1 MESECA
7 LPRNLCLVMIPEC
20 LVLGCCSLA
29 CSCLADLV
37 RQGTQQKTGS
47 TSSTTTRGRHMGH
60 TPRTIFNM
68 HRGTELVWNVE
79 DLVIV
84 KVIVRYNMRVQ
95 QGEACSR
102 NFQPQCRLLPKEL
115 QGRHVEVPVYEK
127 IAASRWHNCAHTPNW
142 EEHYVPHKDLFFQMD
157 YDKVKNLTPL
167 SCCFPWAPQPTNVK
181 ARAAA
186 FTACLDHSRSPRG
199 GSPSSLA
206 ATPTVAPSMEQETPT
221 LQPEE
226 PTVTQLP
233 VEECQQEPASP
244 TPFLPMPKS
253 AAATQLDTDMDKEQ
267 EEVPAWFNCSP
278 TSPADHMQEDDDGL
292 QQQLQRAEHLTMTL
306 DRVNVR
312 DSDSELSGISDE
324 DDEEEP
330 DDKMSQK
337 DEDQDEHQDEDEWR
351 WMPLES
357 GRWQGAQLLRLERQW
372 QDAGFPKLGTEA
384 GDWFHTQI
392 TAAETAYVTATGIYD
407 HMPDPGWWNCGGAIQ
422 DSTAEDAVAR
432 ENAIQEIPN
441 HWAALQNSGKPE
453 SDKETRAG
461 AQDAFQ
467 RHLHLYTMG
476 RCWFFCRAVPPA
488 ATGAK
493 IPQGP
498 TLVQLPGTMA

>member
-1 MESECA
+1 MLAEFPAAMPPAAERVAGAPRGGARIRKDCSKQVARLCPHPQLGRA
-7 LPRNLCLVMIPEC
+7 LRPTQGLV
-20 LVLGCCSLA
+20 
-29 CSCLADLV
+29 
-37 RQGTQQKTGS
+37 
-47 TSSTTTRGRHMGH
+47 
-60 TPRTIFNM
+60 N
-68 HRGTELVWNVE
+68 
-79 DLVIV
+79 
-84 KVIVRYNMRVQ
+84 
-95 QGEACSR
+95 
-102 NFQPQCRLLPKEL
+102 
-115 QGRHVEVPVYEK
+115 
-127 IAASRWHNCAHTPNW
+127 
-142 EEHYVPHKDLFFQMD
+142 LFFQSD

-206 ATPTVAPSMEQETPT
+206 PKPTVVPSMEQETPT

-267 EEVPAWFNCSP
+267 EEVPAWNCSP
-278 TSPADHMQEDDDGL
+278 TSPADHTQEDDDGL

-337 DEDQDEHQDEDEWR
+337 DEGQDEHQDQDEWR
-351 WMPLES
+351 WVPLES
-357 GRWQGAQLLRLERQW
+357 GRWQGLCHC
-372 QDAGFPKLGTEA
+372 D
-384 GDWFHTQI
+384 
-392 TAAETAYVTATGIYD
+392 
-407 HMPDPGWWNCGGAIQ
+407 
-422 DSTAEDAVAR
+422 
-432 ENAIQEIPN
+432 
-441 HWAALQNSGKPE
+441 
-453 SDKETRAG
+453 
-461 AQDAFQ
+461 
-467 RHLHLYTMG
+467 RHL
-476 RCWFFCRAVPPA
+476 
-488 ATGAK
+488 
-493 IPQGP
+493 
-498 TLVQLPGTMA
+498 